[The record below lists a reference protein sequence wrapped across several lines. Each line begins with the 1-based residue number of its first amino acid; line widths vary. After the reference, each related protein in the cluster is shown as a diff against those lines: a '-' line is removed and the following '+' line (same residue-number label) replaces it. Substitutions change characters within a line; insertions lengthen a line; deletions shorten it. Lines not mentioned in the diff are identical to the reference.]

1 MVIRARSV
9 RAGRRDRVERGGLEH
24 AGGLAKLEQF
34 GDAIEFGEPALGR
47 GLLDPAQEAAERG
60 AVADARGAVAGD
72 FGCVLDRLGE
82 HHGIARGRS
91 EAHTSELQSLMR
103 ISYAVFCLTK

>member
-1 MVIRARSV
+1 MVMRARAV
-9 RAGRRDRVERGGLEH
+9 RAGRRDRVERGVLEH

-72 FGCVLDRLGE
+72 FGCV
-82 HHGIARGRS
+82 RS
-91 EAHTSELQSLMR
+91 EERRVGKACVRTCRSRWSPYH
-103 ISYAVFCLTK
+103 